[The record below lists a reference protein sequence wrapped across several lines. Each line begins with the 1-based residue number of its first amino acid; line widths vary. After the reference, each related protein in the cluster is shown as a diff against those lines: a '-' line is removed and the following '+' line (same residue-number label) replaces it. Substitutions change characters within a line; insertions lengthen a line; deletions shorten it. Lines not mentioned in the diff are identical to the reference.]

1 MSDDF
6 KFQLSVKID
15 GSHLLNIRAGSS
27 LEFFEEIK
35 DAVESAE
42 LIASA
47 CRALEGAQKASPAP
61 TVVPTHH
68 GPVGVPAASY
78 RPPVAAGEVG
88 PVQIKGV
95 SKTTLKK
102 DGTAMKS
109 PKFTVEF
116 SNGKKL
122 STFEALVG
130 QAAEALSG
138 QSVYYST
145 KVNGEYV
152 NLAEVRSAQ

>member
-1 MSDDF
+1 MEDF
-6 KFQLSVKID
+6 KLQLSVKID
-15 GSHLLNIRAGSS
+15 GQHLLNIRS
-27 LEFFEEIK
+27 
-35 DAVESAE
+35 
-42 LIASA
+42 ASA
-47 CRALEGAQKASPAP
+47 QEFDELLKFCVANAEQLQAATAALEGSAKATQSKAATEAP
-61 TVVPTHH
+61 R
-68 GPVGVPAASY
+68 PVQAASY

-95 SKTTLKK
+95 SKTALKK

-109 PKFTVEF
+109 PKYTVEF
-116 SNGKKL
+116 SNGKRL

-152 NLAEVRSAQ
+152 NLAEVRSAG

>member
-1 MSDDF
+1 MSENWKLQISF
-6 KFQLSVKID
+6 KID
-15 GSHLLNIRAGSS
+15 NVHMLNLRAETS
-27 LEFFEEIK
+27 EELSAQVAW
-35 DAVESAE
+35 AVENKE
-42 LIASA
+42 QLLIACA
-47 CRALEGAQKASPAP
+47 ALGGDKKAPPVAP
-61 TVVPTHH
+61 THQ

-95 SKTTLKK
+95 SKTALKK

-109 PKFTVEF
+109 PKYTVEF

-152 NLAEVRSAQ
+152 NLAEVRSAG